1 MSTIELLKKLK
12 KFLPN
17 NTANKL
23 LTDDLIFLEEG
34 VVNII
39 KFNALNELFSILK
52 TREDFTDIY
61 KKLSDDLIIRF
72 LKVIYQNGGVFL
84 KISDNK
90 INVLFTKELLKK

>member
-1 MSTIELLKKLK
+1 MSTIQLLKKLK

-39 KFNALNELFSILK
+39 RFNALNELFLLLK
-52 TREDFTDIY
+52 TEENFTELY
-61 KKLSDDLIIRF
+61 KELADDLITRF
-72 LKVIYQNGGVFL
+72 LNTIYHNGGIFL

-90 INVLFTKELLKK
+90 INVLFTKELLK